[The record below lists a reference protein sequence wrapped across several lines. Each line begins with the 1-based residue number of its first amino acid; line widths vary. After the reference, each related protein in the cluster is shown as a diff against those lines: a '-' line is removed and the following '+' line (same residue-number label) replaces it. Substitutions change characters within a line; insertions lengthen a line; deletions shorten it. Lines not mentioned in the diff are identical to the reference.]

1 MKNLIKLLGVSILT
15 LFVATSCSSD
25 DDPVDNDL
33 FVGTYEG
40 PISYNSD
47 SENKSVEDGNI
58 TVVKVG
64 NKYNFAFSDG
74 IPNINGIEFEE
85 EDDSYYINIG
95 GSELNY
101 IRINEST
108 LKILYVD
115 GDETWTADCSR

>member
-1 MKNLIKLLGVSILT
+1 MKNLIKLLGVSVLT

>member
-1 MKNLIKLLGVSILT
+1 MKNLIKLLGVSVLT

-40 PISYNSD
+40 PISYSSD
-47 SENKSVEDGNI
+47 SENKSVDDGSI

-74 IPNINGIEFEE
+74 IPNINGVEFEE
-85 EDDSYYINIG
+85 DDDNYYINIG

-101 IRINEST
+101 IRINESN
-108 LKILYVD
+108 LEILYID
-115 GDETWTADCSR
+115 GDETWTADCNR